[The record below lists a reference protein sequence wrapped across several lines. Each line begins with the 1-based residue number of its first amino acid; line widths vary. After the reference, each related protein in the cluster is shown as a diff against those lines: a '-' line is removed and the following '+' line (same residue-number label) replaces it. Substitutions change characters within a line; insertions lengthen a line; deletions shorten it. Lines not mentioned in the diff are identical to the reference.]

1 LGWGRILER
10 RGRGGAGRD
19 RRQRLGRLW
28 HPVRPR
34 RGEVTA
40 LAKHS
45 RFIAILA
52 SGLLLRVLLAF
63 VLFPKQGFSTDM
75 QLFAGW
81 ATTLARVGPGAFYAT
96 ATGADYPPGYM
107 YFLWLLGS
115 APAAALPLLLKMP
128 AILADLGIA
137 AVLYWAGR
145 RWLGQRAGVIA
156 AALYLFIPVTW
167 YDSALWG
174 QVDAV

>member
-1 LGWGRILER
+1 M
-10 RGRGGAGRD
+10 
-19 RRQRLGRLW
+19 
-28 HPVRPR
+28 
-34 RGEVTA
+34 TA

-81 ATTLARVGPGAFYAT
+81 ATTLVCVGPGAFYAT
-96 ATGADYPPGYM
+96 ASGADYPPGYM
-107 YFLWLLGS
+107 YVLWLLGN
-115 APAAALPLLLKMP
+115 APASALPLLLKVP

-145 RWLGQRAGVIA
+145 RWLGERAGLA
-156 AALYLFIPVTW
+156 SAALYFFIPVT
-167 YDSALWG
+167 
-174 QVDAV
+174 